1 MITIKTKE
9 EVELMR
15 HAGKIAYK
23 ILNDLKKVI
32 VPGMTTEEIDKYV
45 YNVIVENDST
55 PTFLNYDGFPASACI
70 SLNEVVVHGIPN
82 KSKVKNGDIISV
94 DIGVNY
100 KGMNV
105 DTAYT
110 YILGDVN
117 KKITNLVNETQR
129 ALYEGIKV
137 IKPGIS
143 LNDVCSSIEKVAK
156 TNKFGIIKQLT
167 GHGVG
172 KELHEDP
179 YIPNYSND
187 ESKGII
193 LKEGMTL
200 AIEPMF
206 SLGTNKIYMDEDGWA
221 IYTADYSKTAHFE
234 HTVLV
239 TKDGYEII
247 TGE

>member
-1 MITIKTKE
+1 MITIKTE
-9 EVELMR
+9 EEINLMR
-15 HAGKIAYK
+15 HAGKIAYS
-23 ILNDLKKVI
+23 ILNNLKTII
-32 VPGMTTEEIDKYV
+32 VPGMTTKEIDEYV
-45 YNVIVENDST
+45 YNTIIKNDSK
-55 PTFLNYDGFPASACI
+55 PTFLNYDGFPASACV
-70 SLNEVVVHGIPN
+70 SLNEVIVHGIPGEL
-82 KSKVKNGDIISV
+82 KVKNGDIITV

-100 KGMNV
+100 KGINV

-117 KKITNLVNETQR
+117 KKVTNLVNETQR

-143 LNDVCSSIEKVAK
+143 LNEVCTAIEKVAK
-156 TNKFGIIKQLT
+156 SNKFGIIKQLT

-179 YIPNYSND
+179 YIPNYSNI
-187 ESKGII
+187 ESENII

-206 SLGTNKIYMDEDGWA
+206 SMGTDEIYMDEDGWT
-221 IYTADYSKTAHFE
+221 IYTADYSRTAHFE